1 MTHQTERLAQEAE
14 QPPHHP
20 DTIPLLH
27 NFLEFQANPLQFW
40 LDVGREGPVVR
51 VQLGPFRPF
60 WVVTD
65 ADFLEYI
72 LHKKSRNFPRDHQLR
87 QRNGLDNMQTV
98 FNAPTW
104 EEWLWRRRLLQPAF
118 HAKELAKFGETMV
131 GEAVALID
139 SVETSEPLE
148 LVSFM
153 KAMTMR
159 IICKA
164 MFSASLGDT
173 AVLQHAF
180 EQVTEFSYKR
190 LSSVFNLPL
199 WVPTPDV
206 VKTRRAVNARLEII
220 ERIVQDRLSSG
231 KAKGDLLDM
240 LISAHLDEA
249 HISADGRRFTGY
261 DLVSEMISIVFAGH
275 ETTAMTLMWLFYKV
289 AQDAEIERKL
299 WAEVDG
305 VLNGR
310 LPTLADLDNMP
321 YTHWLIQET
330 LRYYPSVY
338 VTLREAEEDDAFDG
352 YHIPAG
358 TQFVVNIRAL
368 HRDPRYWDE
377 PERFWPERFG
387 SDELVPSHK
396 FAYMPFLAGP
406 KKCIGDNFAMM
417 EMRLVVPTIMQRLRF
432 HYEADEPVQEKAGF
446 VMETKQPVM
455 MRVEKRAG

>member
-1 MTHQTERLAQEAE
+1 MTAIEANRIRIP
-14 QPPHHP
+14 QQHGGSVPILHH
-20 DTIPLLH
+20 
-27 NFLEFQANPLQFW
+27 FLQFQANPLQFW

-60 WVVTD
+60 WVITD

-72 LHKKSRNFPRDHQLR
+72 LHKNSRNFPRDR
-87 QRNGLDNMQTV
+87 QIRDRNGIDKTQTV

-118 HAKELAKFGETMV
+118 HHKELRKFAKVMV
-131 GEAVALID
+131 GEATALLD
-139 SVETSEPLE
+139 GVQTNEPLE

-153 KAMTMR
+153 KSLTMR
-159 IICKA
+159 VICKA
-164 MFSASLGDT
+164 MFSASLDDT

-180 EQVTEFSYKR
+180 EQVSEHSYKR
-190 LSSVFNLPL
+190 LSSVINLPL

-206 VKTRRAVNARLEII
+206 VKTRRAVNTRMAII
-220 ERIVQDRLSSG
+220 QRIVQERLDSG
-231 KAKGDLLDM
+231 KAQGDLLDM

-249 HISADGRRFTGY
+249 HLDAEGRRFTGH
-261 DLVSEMISIVFAGH
+261 DLVSEMNSIMFAGH
-275 ETTAMTLMWLFYKV
+275 ETTAMTLVWLFYKV
-289 AQDAEIERKL
+289 AQDSEIEQKL
-299 WAEVDG
+299 WQEVDS

-310 LPTLADLDNMP
+310 APTLADLDNMP

-338 VTLREAEEDDAFDG
+338 VTLREAETDDEFGG
-352 YHIPAG
+352 YHIPAE

-368 HRDPRYWDE
+368 HRDPRYWHK

-387 SDELVPSHK
+387 GDEVVPNHK

-432 HYEADEPVQEKAGF
+432 RYEADEPIQEKAGF
-446 VMETKQPVM
+446 VMETKKPVY
-455 MRVEKRAG
+455 MRVEKQAT

>member
-1 MTHQTERLAQEAE
+1 MTHQTEIVAQP
-14 QPPHHP
+14 QHLPPHHP
-20 DTIPLLH
+20 DNIPVLH
-27 NFLEFQANPLQFW
+27 NFLEFQADPLQFW

-87 QRNGLDNMQTV
+87 ERNGLDNMQTV
-98 FNAPTW
+98 FTAPTW
-104 EEWLWRRRLLQPAF
+104 DEWLWRRRLLQPAF
-118 HAKELAKFGETMV
+118 HAQELAKFAETMV
-131 GEAVALID
+131 GEATTLLDEVD
-139 SVETSEPLE
+139 STKPLE

-153 KAMTMR
+153 KTLTMR
-159 IICKA
+159 IICRA
-164 MFSASLGDT
+164 MFSASLTET

-199 WVPTPDV
+199 WIPTPDV
-206 VKTRRAVNARLEII
+206 VKTRRAVKARLAII
-220 ERIVQDRLSSG
+220 ERIVQERLDSG
-231 KAKGDLLDM
+231 QAQGDLLDM
-240 LISAHLDEA
+240 LISAHLDE
-249 HISADGRRFTGY
+249 DGRRFTGY

-275 ETTAMTLMWLFYKV
+275 ETTAMTLVWLFYV
-289 AQDAEIERKL
+289 VSQNQEVERKL
-299 WAEVDG
+299 WEEVDG

-310 LPTLADLDNMP
+310 PPTLADLDNMP

-338 VTLREAEEDDAFDG
+338 VTLREAEEDDEFGG
-352 YHIPAG
+352 YHIPAE

-368 HRDPRYWDE
+368 HRDPRYWHK

-387 SDELVPSHK
+387 GDEVVPRHK
-396 FAYMPFLAGP
+396 FAYIPFLAGP
-406 KKCIGDNFAMM
+406 KKCIGDSFAMM
-417 EMRLVVPTIMQRLRF
+417 EMRLVVPTIMQRLHL
-432 HYEADEPVQEKAGF
+432 HYEATEPVQEKAGF
-446 VMETKQPVM
+446 VMETKKPVM
-455 MRVEKRAG
+455 MRVEKRAA